1 MNAAADTAAVEPLH
15 VAYLVN
21 QYPMVSH
28 SFIRREILALERH
41 GVRVQRIAL
50 RGWTGPLAG
59 ADDLQERERT
69 QHVLAG
75 GTAALIA
82 GLARMVVSRP
92 GLSLSVLGQALR
104 MSRGSDR
111 SLPYHL
117 VYFAEACV
125 AAHWI
130 ERSGARHL
138 HAHFG
143 TNSAEVAL
151 LAARLASIGF
161 SFTVHGPEEF
171 DRPRCLGLAEK
182 IARSDFVVAIS
193 SFGRSQLLRW
203 TAFAQWPKVH
213 VVHCGIDRSFRGADA
228 TSAVSAP
235 APRRLVC
242 VGRICEQKGQL
253 LLLSAMR
260 RVLDR
265 GADFELVLAGDG
277 EMRAEI
283 ETLVDRLGLR
293 SSVRITGWI
302 SGQQVREEILGAR
315 ALVLVLVGVQDPGN
329 VGTLLRSAEAFG
341 ATGAVACRGT
351 AHPLSPKA
359 LRASAGSALRLPLLA
374 AAEDASVLARLREA
388 KLRIFA
394 ATIDGGESPGELDF
408 CVPCALL
415 VGNESSGLPAAMASA
430 ADQRVRITLAEGVES
445 LNAGVAGAVLLYEA
459 ARQRNAKLSAGMP
472 GQSP

>member
-1 MNAAADTAAVEPLH
+1 MSAVLPSGEPLH
-15 VAYLVN
+15 VAYLIN

-28 SFIRREILALERH
+28 SFIRREILALERR

-59 ADDLQERERT
+59 ADDVLERERT

-75 GTAALIA
+75 GAGALIA
-82 GLARMVVSRP
+82 SLARMLLTRP
-92 GLSLSVLGQALR
+92 GRALSVLGEALR
-104 MSRGSDR
+104 MARGSDR

-125 AAHWI
+125 AADWI

-143 TNSAEVAL
+143 TNSAEVAM

-171 DRPRCLGLAEK
+171 DRPQAIGLAEK

-213 VVHCGIDRSFRGADA
+213 VVHCGIDRSYGETGASGEPS
-228 TSAVSAP
+228 TQ

-277 EMRAEI
+277 EMRAEV
-283 ETLVDRLGLR
+283 ERLCAELDLASR
-293 SSVRITGWI
+293 VRITGWI
-302 SGQQVREEILGAR
+302 SGDQVRDELLGAR
-315 ALVLVLVGVQDPGN
+315 ALVLPSFAEGLPVVIMEAMALARPVISTYVAGIPELVRAGETGWLVPAGD
-329 VGTLLRSAEAFG
+329 VDALVDAIEA
-341 ATGAVACRGT
+341 C
-351 AHPLSPKA
+351 
-359 LRASAGSALRLPLLA
+359 LRADAATLA
-374 AAEDASVLARLREA
+374 AMGEAGRQRVLARH
-388 KLRIFA
+388 
-394 ATIDGGESPGELDF
+394 DVD
-408 CVPCALL
+408 V
-415 VGNESSGLPAAMASA
+415 
-430 ADQRVRITLAEGVES
+430 
-445 LNAGVAGAVLLYEA
+445 EA
-459 ARQRNAKLSAGMP
+459 ARLAVLFVASSAAHVQGARP
-472 GQSP
+472 